1 MPPSSHKQQ
10 IWMAPDLRLRLT
22 VDKRQKG
29 QAEESVMSSRPI
41 LAQGTPLTGEQVVAN
56 FADLHPLLT
65 PGQAAVEAARCLYC
79 YDAPCVK
86 ACPTAI
92 DIPGFIHRIRSG
104 NLEGSARTILSANIM
119 GGTCGRACPT
129 EVLCEEVCVMNARGE
144 EAVKIGA
151 LQRHAVE
158 HLIAQ
163 GGDHPFVRAAPS
175 GKMLAVVGAGPAGLS
190 FAHRAAM
197 LGHQVKVYEAREKP
211 GGLNE
216 YGLAAYKMAND
227 FAQKEVD
234 FLLGIGGIAIEYGKA
249 LGRDFTLEDLAAKHD
264 AVFLGLGTGAVNALS
279 LPGGDLAGVENAIT
293 FIEILRQAKDKSTLK
308 VPKNVVVIGGGNTAI
323 DAAVQAR
330 RLGAETVTLVYRR
343 GENDMSATAWEQDLA
358 RINDVVVKLWARPMR
373 FEGDGHVAGAVFE
386 KTALKDGKLA
396 GTGETFKVPADLVLK
411 AIGQA
416 LEPLAGVKI
425 EKGKIAV
432 GADFQTSLPG
442 IFAGGDCIDTG
453 EDLTVQSVE
462 DGKRAAH
469 AVDAYVRAK

>member
-1 MPPSSHKQQ
+1 
-10 IWMAPDLRLRLT
+10 
-22 VDKRQKG
+22 
-29 QAEESVMSSRPI
+29 MSNRPY
-41 LAQGTPLTGEQVVAN
+41 LAQGAKLTPEQIEAN
-56 FADLHPLLT
+56 FADLHPALT
-65 PGQAAVEAARCLYC
+65 PGQAAVEASRCLYC

-104 NLEGSARTILSANIM
+104 NLDGSARTILSSNIM

-144 EAVKIGA
+144 EPIKIGQ

-163 GGDHPFVRAAPS
+163 GGAHPFLRAAPS
-175 GKMLAVVGAGPAGLS
+175 GKKLAVVGAGPAGLS

-197 LGHQVKVYEAREKP
+197 LGHEVTVYEAKP
-211 GGLNE
+211 KSGGLNE

-227 FAQKEVD
+227 FAQKEVN
-234 FLLGIGGIAIEYGKA
+234 FLLGIGGITIVHEKA
-249 LGRDFTLEDLAAKHD
+249 LGRDVTLESLGREYD

-279 LPGGDLAGVENAIT
+279 LPGSDLPGVENALT
-293 FIEILRQAKDKSTLK
+293 FIEVLRQAKHKATLQ
-308 VPKNVVVIGGGNTAI
+308 VPQNVVVIGGGNTAI
-323 DAAVQAR
+323 DAAIQTR
-330 RLGAETVTLVYRR
+330 RLGAANVTLVYRR
-343 GENDMSATAWEQDLA
+343 GEAEMSATAWEQDLA
-358 RINDVVVKLWARPMR
+358 RANDVKLVLWAMPVG
-373 FEGDGHVAGAVFE
+373 FEGDGHVARALFE
-386 KTALKDGKLA
+386 KTALVNGKLA
-396 GTGETFKVPADLVLK
+396 GTGETFAAAADLVLK

-416 LEPLAGVKI
+416 LEPLAGVTI

-432 GADFQTSLPG
+432 DANFQTSLPG
-442 IFAGGDCIDTG
+442 IFAGGDCIVSG

-462 DGKRAAH
+462 DGKRAAI

>member
-1 MPPSSHKQQ
+1 MG
-10 IWMAPDLRLRLT
+10 T
-22 VDKRQKG
+22 
-29 QAEESVMSSRPI
+29 RPH
-41 LAQGTPLTGEQVVAN
+41 LAQGTKLTAGEIEAN

-65 PGQAAVEAARCLYC
+65 PAQAAVEAARCLYC

-104 NLEGSARTILSANIM
+104 NVEGSARTILSANIM

-163 GGDHPFVRAAPS
+163 GGSHPFLRAAPS
-175 GKMLAVVGAGPAGLS
+175 GKKLAVVGAGPAGLS

-197 LGHQVKVYEAREKP
+197 LGHTVTVFEAREKP

-216 YGLAAYKMAND
+216 YGLAAYKMADN
-227 FAQKEVD
+227 FARKEVD

-249 LGRDFTLEDLAAKHD
+249 LGRDLTLEDLSKRFD
-264 AVFLGLGTGAVNALS
+264 AVFLGLGMAAVNALTIEGKAI
-279 LPGGDLAGVENAIT
+279 PGNELKGVENAIT
-293 FIEILRQAKDKSTLK
+293 FIEILRQAKDKASLK

-323 DAAVQAR
+323 DAAVQSR
-330 RLGAETVTLVYRR
+330 RLGADNVTLAYRR
-343 GENDMSATAWEQDLA
+343 GEDDMSATRWEQELA
-358 RINDVVVKLWARPMR
+358 RVNDVTVKLWSAPLR
-373 FEGDGHVAGAVFE
+373 FEGNGHVERAVFE
-386 KTALKDGKLA
+386 TMKLENGKLT
-396 GTGETFKVPADLVLK
+396 GTGETWDIAADLVLK
-411 AIGQA
+411 AIGQK
-416 LEPLAGVKI
+416 LEPLAGLNLAN
-425 EKGKIAV
+425 GKIAV
-432 GADFQTSLPG
+432 GADFQTSIPG
-442 IFAGGDCIDTG
+442 VFAGGDCIDTG

-469 AVDAYVRAK
+469 AVDSYVRAK

>member
-1 MPPSSHKQQ
+1 
-10 IWMAPDLRLRLT
+10 
-22 VDKRQKG
+22 
-29 QAEESVMSSRPI
+29 MSTRPH
-41 LAQGTPLTGEQVVAN
+41 LAQGAPLSPAEVEAN

-163 GGDHPFVRAAPS
+163 AGEHPFPRSPAS
-175 GKMLAVVGAGPAGLS
+175 GKHLAVVGAGPAGLS

-197 LGHQVKVYEAREKP
+197 LGHQVTVYEARPKP

-234 FLLGIGGIAIEYGKA
+234 FLLGIGGISIEYGKA
-249 LGRDFTLEDLAAKHD
+249 LGRDLTLDDLSKAHD
-264 AVFLGLGTGAVNALS
+264 AVFLGLGTGAVNALA
-279 LPGGDLAGVENAIT
+279 LPGGDLAGVENALT
-293 FIEILRQAKDKSTLK
+293 FIEILRQAKDKAALK
-308 VPKNVVVIGGGNTAI
+308 VPANVVVIGGGNTAI
-323 DAAVQAR
+323 DAAVQAK
-330 RLGAETVTLVYRR
+330 RLGAQTVTLVYRR
-343 GENDMSATAWEQDLA
+343 GEMDMSATTWEQDLA
-358 RINDVVVKLWARPMR
+358 RINDVVVRLWAMPVR
-373 FEGDGHVAGAVFE
+373 FEGDGHVARAVFE
-386 KTALKDGKLA
+386 TTALVNGKLA
-396 GTGETFKVPADLVLK
+396 GTGETFTVAADLVLK

-416 LEPLAGVKI
+416 LEPLAGVAV
-425 EKGKIAV
+425 ENGKIAV

-442 IFAGGDCIDTG
+442 VFAGGDCITSG

-462 DGKRAAH
+462 DGKRAAI

>member
-1 MPPSSHKQQ
+1 
-10 IWMAPDLRLRLT
+10 
-22 VDKRQKG
+22 
-29 QAEESVMSSRPI
+29 MSSRPY
-41 LAQGTPLTGEQVVAN
+41 LAQGASLSPQEIEAN

-65 PGQAAVEAARCLYC
+65 PAQAAVEAARCLYC
-79 YDAPCVK
+79 YDAPCVQ

-158 HLIAQ
+158 HLIEQ
-163 GGDHPFVRAAPS
+163 GGEHPFVRAAPS
-175 GKMLAVVGAGPAGLS
+175 GKMLAVIGAGPAGLS
-190 FAHRAAM
+190 FAHRAAI
-197 LGHQVKVYEAREKP
+197 LGHQVTVYEAKPKP

-234 FLLGIGGIAIEYGKA
+234 FLLGIGGITIEYNKA
-249 LGRDFTLEDLAAKHD
+249 LGRELMLDDLSKTHD
-264 AVFLGLGTGAVNALS
+264 AVFLGLGTSAVNGLS
-279 LPGGDLAGVENAIT
+279 LPGGDLPGVENALT
-293 FIEILRQAKDKSTLK
+293 FIEVLRQARDKSALK
-308 VPKNVVVIGGGNTAI
+308 VPANIVVIGGGNTAI

-330 RLGAETVTLVYRR
+330 RLGATNVTLVYRR

-358 RINDVVVKLWARPMR
+358 RTNDVAMKLWSMPIR
-373 FEGDGHVAGAVFE
+373 FEGNGHVARAIFE
-386 KTALKDGKLA
+386 KTALVSGKLA
-396 GTGETFKVPADLVLK
+396 GTGETFAITADLVLK
-411 AIGQA
+411 AIGQT
-416 LEPLAGVKI
+416 LEPLAGI
-425 EKGKIAV
+425 AITNGKIAV

-442 IFAGGDCIDTG
+442 VFAGGDCIETG

-469 AVDAYVRAK
+469 AVDAFVRAK